1 MLTVENV
8 KKSYAKNNTYAV
20 DGVSFT
26 ANSGEIFGFLGPNG
40 AGKTTT
46 IKMITQIIKKD
57 CGKIIVDG
65 VDIDVDPI
73 GAKRKIAYVS
83 DNPDVQKKLKGIEYV
98 NFMADMYD
106 ISKSKRIEL
115 IEKYSNMFGLQ
126 DVLNNSISSY
136 SHGMQQKIALIG
148 ALVTEP
154 SVLILD
160 EPMVGLDPKSA
171 FNLKTIMK
179 ELCAEGRTIFFS
191 THVLDVAEKFCDK
204 IGIINKGVLI
214 ACGSIDEI
222 RNSENMNETKSLEE
236 LFLEMTD
243 YE

>member
-83 DNPDVQKKLKGIEYV
+83 DSPDVQKKLKGIEYV